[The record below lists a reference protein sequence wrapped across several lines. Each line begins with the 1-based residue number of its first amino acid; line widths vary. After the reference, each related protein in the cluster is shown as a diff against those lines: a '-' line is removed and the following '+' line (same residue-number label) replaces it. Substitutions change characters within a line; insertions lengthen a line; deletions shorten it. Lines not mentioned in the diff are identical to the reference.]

1 MKGTYRIADKIIEID
16 SIYKD
21 VHDYCRDY
29 VYVGKPDIIIKTTET
44 DIESDR
50 QKAEK
55 FAVAKGLPLIKWP
68 DAYLEEV
75 FIYRSIA
82 EKMPEY
88 DTFMF
93 HASAVAVDG
102 AAYLF
107 TANSGTGKSTHTRL
121 WREYLG
127 ERAVMINDDR
137 PLIKVRN
144 DGITVFG
151 TPCNGKHKIGNNIA
165 VPLKAICILGRAEE
179 NTIQRVTKSEA
190 YTMLFKQS
198 YHPEDSAALEKTKTL
213 IDKLTDR
220 VSLWRLGCNMDISAA
235 ELAYNAMKD

>member
-1 MKGTYRIADKIIEID
+1 MKETYKIADIIIEID
-16 SIYKD
+16 SIYRD
-21 VHDYCRDY
+21 VHDYCRNYLCD
-29 VYVGKPDIIIKTTET
+29 GIPDFTVTTTEN
-44 DIESDR
+44 DIEYER
-50 QKAEK
+50 QKAYK
-55 FAVAKGLPLIKWP
+55 YAIAKGLPVINWH
-68 DAYLEEV
+68 DSYLEEV
-75 FIYRSIA
+75 AVYRIIA

-137 PLIKVRN
+137 PLIRVKN

-165 VPLKAICILGRAEE
+165 VPLKAICILGRSEE
-179 NTIQRVTKSEA
+179 NSIQRITKSEA
-190 YTMLFKQS
+190 YRVLYKQS
-198 YHPEDSAALEKTKTL
+198 YHPEDSAALAKTKIL

-235 ELAYNAMKD
+235 ELAYNAMKE

>member
-21 VHDYCRDY
+21 VHDYCRSYLYDGTSDFT
-29 VYVGKPDIIIKTTET
+29 VTTTEN
-44 DIESDR
+44 DIEHER
-50 QKAEK
+50 QKAYRY
-55 FAVAKGLPLIKWP
+55 AIAKGLPVIKWP
-68 DAYLEEV
+68 DSYLEEIAV
-75 FIYRSIA
+75 YQKLA

-93 HASAVAVDG
+93 HSSAVAVDG

-107 TANSGTGKSTHTRL
+107 TANSGTGKSTHTKL

-137 PLIKVRN
+137 PLIRVN
-144 DGITVFG
+144 DDCITVFG

-165 VPLKAICILGRAEE
+165 VPLKAICILGRAEK
-179 NTIQRVTKSEA
+179 NTIQRITKSEA
-190 YTMLFKQS
+190 LAMLFKQC
-198 YHPEDSAALEKTKTL
+198 YHPEDGTALEKTKAL
-213 IDKLTDR
+213 IEKTADR

-235 ELAYNAMKD
+235 EIAYNAMKE